1 MIKKIKKEKEKLEI
15 KTKKVFLLTTI
26 LFLGSIPVGI
36 AVARQRV
43 GDAGLFAALSQKDNN
58 QRLHDLG
65 KFYRTIRIYEP
76 YTITHTCYFLLP
88 VNKSFYDERFVCRPF
103 ASSVSVR

>member
-1 MIKKIKKEKEKLEI
+1 MFQLLYFLINFLSFRSDIYCIDKKKEKLKI

-76 YTITHTCYFLLP
+76 YIITHTCYFFIANNNLH
-88 VNKSFYDERFVCRPF
+88 K
-103 ASSVSVR
+103 